1 MSFLLLPPLWILRR
15 RRAALTNT
23 RTQNLDGEPP
33 VGLFTA
39 LCWTSSATAGDAA
52 CEKNCVVYGGSGN
65 ANGTFTLPTDMCTPT
80 YTATSTTISSTTVVS
95 PTSTVYP
102 TSSIT
107 TVTTS
112 TSSCPPLS
120 TGTGTGGGSGGS
132 GSGNGTYTAP
142 PTKTSGP
149 TTIPTAGASLNRVG
163 GALAILGFAAAY
175 LA

>member
-52 CEKNCVVYGGSGN
+52 CEKNYVVNGGSGN
-65 ANGTFTLPTDMCTPT
+65 ANVSYTMPT
-80 YTATSTTISSTTVVS
+80 YMFTPSYTSTSTTISSTTVVS

-107 TVTTS
+107 
-112 TSSCPPLS
+112 
-120 TGTGTGGGSGGS
+120 
-132 GSGNGTYTAP
+132 
-142 PTKTSGP
+142 
-149 TTIPTAGASLNRVG
+149 
-163 GALAILGFAAAY
+163 
-175 LA
+175 